1 MFAVQM
7 IQGVLH
13 HLGCDVIGGWLQL
26 TGSPERR
33 NIPARLQ
40 EDRAVATDRAIIKIL
55 STIKRE
61 LTMQFKKSL
70 WAGLA
75 LLSAAL
81 WAPQANA
88 IPAFARQVGM
98 ACSACHYQHF
108 PVLNSFGR
116 AFKEGGYTMIG
127 AQEKV
132 EDTTAPGV
140 SIPAVLN
147 AAFVGYVGYGKTNGP
162 ATTDFA
168 TTGTKSSNDGALGI
182 PQQVS
187 LFFAGRVG
195 EHMGFESEVNITP
208 GSGGTIPD
216 ATTGLIRFKVP
227 FVYDVGNVKA
237 GIVPFSTGL
246 GPADSFEVL
255 NTGAVAVHAF
265 NQVDMAAVSAQQY
278 IGTATA
284 ANGIAFIASNDNFFA
299 NFAKWGA
306 SQGAGSSGG
315 PSSNY
320 LRGAWTTGL
329 IGLIPGFDSA
339 IGFQVWNGTSGLDST
354 GSATPVGVLGSPWV
368 ETKASAVDAQMMGDV
383 GGLPLLVVASYAKAP
398 ASTTINSNLFNSNQF
413 DRSSFNIGAEL
424 GVIPNV
430 ATLQLAMRQ
439 AKSGVAN
446 ASGSNSS
453 DNAIMFGAT
462 YNLALNV
469 RLELTYSKYSGDM
482 YDAASA
488 AAQGAGYTGDQMTM
502 LDLAFGF

>member
-1 MFAVQM
+1 
-7 IQGVLH
+7 
-13 HLGCDVIGGWLQL
+13 
-26 TGSPERR
+26 
-33 NIPARLQ
+33 
-40 EDRAVATDRAIIKIL
+40 
-55 STIKRE
+55 
-61 LTMQFKKSL
+61 MQFKNTL

-147 AAFVGYVGYGKTNGP
+147 AAFVGYVGYNKTNGP
-162 ATTDFA
+162 ATSNFA
-168 TTGTKSSNDGALGI
+168 TSGTKSSNDGSLQI

-208 GSGGTIPD
+208 GAGGTIPD
-216 ATTGLIRFKVP
+216 GSTGLIRFKVP

-246 GPADSFEVL
+246 GAADSFEVL

-265 NQVDMAAVSAQQY
+265 NQTDMSAVSAQQY

-284 ANGIAFIASNDNFFA
+284 ANGVAFIASNDNFFA

-306 SQGAGSSGG
+306 SQGAGTSGG

-320 LRGAWTTGL
+320 LRGAWTT
-329 IGLIPGFDSA
+329 GLIPGFDSA
-339 IGFQVWNGTSGLDST
+339 IGFQVWNGTSGVDT
-354 GSATPVGVLGSPWV
+354 GVAVAPASPWV
-368 ETKASAVDAQMMGDV
+368 QTKATAVDAQMMGDV
-383 GGLPLLVVASYAKAP
+383 GGLPLLVVASWAKAP
-398 ASTTINSNLFNSNQF
+398 VSTETNLNLFNQNQF

-424 GVIPNV
+424 GVIPGV
-430 ATLQLAMRQ
+430 ATIQLAMRQ
-439 AKSGVAN
+439 AKSGVADAANPTSN
-446 ASGSNSS
+446 AS

-469 RLELTYSKYSGDM
+469 RLELTYSKYSGDL
-482 YDAASA
+482 YNAANA
-488 AAQGAGYTGDQMTM
+488 AAAGAAYTGDQMTM
-502 LDLAFGF
+502 IDLAFGF